1 MSAMIS
7 TVMVVG
13 VTPMS
18 VDCSFTPAHAFD
30 AEVSPVLVAAELVAA
45 AAEVD

>member
-13 VTPMS
+13 VTPVS
-18 VDCSFTPAHAFD
+18 VACNFTPEQAFD
-30 AEVSPVLVAAELVAA
+30 AELAPAPAPPAEL
-45 AAEVD
+45 D

>member
-7 TVMVVG
+7 MVMVVG

-18 VDCSFTPAHAFD
+18 VDCNFTPEQAFD
-30 AEVSPVLVAAELVAA
+30 VELAPAPAAELVAA
-45 AAEVD
+45 AAELD